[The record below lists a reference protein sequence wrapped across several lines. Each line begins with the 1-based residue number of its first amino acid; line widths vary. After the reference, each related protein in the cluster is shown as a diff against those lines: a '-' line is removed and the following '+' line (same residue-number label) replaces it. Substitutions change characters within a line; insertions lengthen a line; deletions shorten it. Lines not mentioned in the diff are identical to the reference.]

1 MLSFSPSRKKERR
14 EDRAPA
20 GTHRAPMRK
29 CCTRNAQGRHRAA
42 ETRPSL
48 RSGLTAYAVLS
59 REPNSFWPPLTF
71 AKFTTIMPVDAMT
84 PSQKLDR
91 SNDGQ
96 DHTVSPYAGNPA
108 SPEASQG
115 ISVVRHAQFVTRSR
129 GSSRPARP
137 IPHRRRP
144 RPPHSPPALVTTYD
158 RPFGGLGWPTHTT
171 NPNFGKVEYFC
182 DKGLTPVLPDG

>member
-1 MLSFSPSRKKERR
+1 MLCPSHASLFTPFREKGRR

-20 GTHRAPMRK
+20 GTRK
-29 CCTRNAQGRHRAA
+29 TPVRNDCARDAQGRHRAA
-42 ETRPSL
+42 KRPAFPA
-48 RSGLTAYAVLS
+48 RWFDGLCRALPGDEFLFASVA
-59 REPNSFWPPLTF
+59 F
-71 AKFTTIMPVDAMT
+71 AKSTTPRRLTRVR

-96 DHTVSPYAGNPA
+96 DHTVSPYADDPA
-108 SPEASQG
+108 SPRG
-115 ISVVRHAQFVTRSR
+115 IAGRGAVRHAQFVTRSR

-144 RPPHSPPALVTTYD
+144 RPPQPSPRFVTTYD

-171 NPNFGKVEYFC
+171 NPNFGKVECFWI
-182 DKGLTPVLPDG
+182 